1 LRREAAH
8 PTVPLVEAARAPEAR
23 PAAEPEIGA
32 MIARLP
38 EKYRQVL
45 LLFYFEEK
53 SYEEVA
59 SMLNLPMGTVK
70 THLHRARKELAAAL
84 QSGGAEVSHG
94 LRGV

>member
-1 LRREAAH
+1 
-8 PTVPLVEAARAPEAR
+8 
-23 PAAEPEIGA
+23 